1 MGEDGTPT
9 FTVDDA
15 LLHMGFGKFQIL
27 VLAYA
32 GMGWVSE
39 AMEMMLL
46 SFIGPAVQSLWG
58 LTSHQESL
66 ITSVVFVGMLVGA
79 YSWGVVSDKYGRR
92 VSIHFGVSHSLN
104 DGGIVLGVSMLG
116 FSPGFLSPYF
126 EESPKGFTEFWRERR
141 GPSRKK
147 GFLITAIVT
156 SGAGFLSALSP
167 NYISLIILRC
177 LVGLGLGGGP
187 VLCSWFLEFIP
198 APSRGT
204 WMVVFQAFWTF
215 GTIFEASLAWFV
227 MPRLGWR
234 WLLALS
240 SIPSSILLLF
250 YVFAPESPRYLCLE
264 GRKEEALVVLEKIA
278 RVNGA
283 KLPTGVLV
291 SENEIELVGKST
303 PTEDTLLLQAE
314 DNGYEAP
321 KEMNPKAGG
330 ISTLLQLL
338 SPELVRSTTL
348 LWMVFFGNAF
358 SYYGLVLLTTE
369 LHNGRNTC
377 RPEELQT
384 VKYEGVSYKD
394 VFITTF
400 AEFPG
405 LLISAFTVDR
415 FGRKFSMSA
424 MFFLCCIFLF
434 PLVVHQPQG
443 LTTGLLFGA
452 RICIT
457 ASFTVMYIYAPE
469 IYPTSVRSTGVGIAS
484 SMGRIGG
491 MVCPLVAV
499 GLVHGC
505 HQTAAIMLFEVIIF
519 VAGICVLLF
528 PVETMGRDLSDSISS
543 SKQTSGSI

>member
-79 YSWGVVSDKYGRR
+79 YSWGVVSDKHGRRCLVYNVLR
-92 VSIHFGVSHSLN
+92 VSIHFGVSHFLN

-116 FSPGFLSPYF
+116 FSPGFLSPYSK
-126 EESPKGFTEFWRERR
+126 ESPKGFKEFWRERR
-141 GPSRKK
+141 K

-278 RVNGA
+278 RINGA

-400 AEFPG
+400 AASVCFPLEFPG

-424 MFFLCCIFLF
+424 MFFLSCIFLF

-469 IYPTSVRSTGVGIAS
+469 INRCWNCELNGKNWWDGMSARGGRFSAWMSSNCRHYVVRGYNFCSRDMCTSVPSRD
-484 SMGRIGG
+484 
-491 MVCPLVAV
+491 
-499 GLVHGC
+499 HGSG
-505 HQTAAIMLFEVIIF
+505 FE
-519 VAGICVLLF
+519 
-528 PVETMGRDLSDSISS
+528 R
-543 SKQTSGSI
+543 